1 MSEAALQ
8 ALRDA
13 GANIDAMNAGQRE
26 VFASLNPE
34 ELAVVTA
41 IQTRLNA
48 VEDEVQGQSVDNK
61 NNNVC

>member
-8 ALRDA
+8 ALRDV

-26 VFASLNPE
+26 VFASLSPE

-48 VEDEVQGQSVDNK
+48 VDDEVQGQSVPNK